1 MTGVNDLKFASHDT
15 DVVWNLAVLA
25 NELKR
30 KDDALIYYKKIA
42 DAGLSEEKYAAAYD
56 ALILNY
62 KKEKNAELFAK
73 YITAAKK
80 YYPIDIPY
88 WENQEIEFAIK
99 DLQGEALLSKYEEL
113 SKTIPNN
120 YVLFYN
126 YAIEIDKYIG
136 DSTGKR
142 AEDYKSKMIELFKR
156 AVTIK
161 STVEGNLQLANMFY
175 SKTYELQEQAAKI
188 KGTKLIIVMGHNKC
202 GAVKGAIDDAEL
214 GNLTQLVAQIKPAIV
229 GDTTNMEN
237 MLNET
242 SKQNVK
248 MTIADI
254 LKLSPVIS
262 ELVKENKVKIAGAF
276 YDITTG
282 KVIFLD

>member
-1 MTGVNDLKFASHDT
+1 M
-15 DVVWNLAVLA
+15 
-25 NELKR
+25 
-30 KDDALIYYKKIA
+30 KKIFIIA
-42 DAGLSEEKYAAAYD
+42 LAISLASCGETSTKTETQTDKIVTHQKEINSSDEALSEMKSGNQRFLDGKPINTNYKSQIEETKND
-56 ALILNY
+56 QHPHTLILSC
-62 KKEKNAELFAK
+62 L
-73 YITAAKK
+73 
-80 YYPIDIPY
+80 DSRIPP
-88 WENQEIEFAIK
+88 EIIFDQGIGNIFVARVAGNIEEPNILGSMEFATK
-99 DLQGEALLSKYEEL
+99 
-113 SKTIPNN
+113 
-120 YVLFYN
+120 V
-126 YAIEIDKYIG
+126 
-136 DSTGKR
+136 
-142 AEDYKSKMIELFKR
+142 
-156 AVTIK
+156 
-161 STVEGNLQLANMFY
+161 
-175 SKTYELQEQAAKI
+175 

-262 ELVKENKVKIAGAF
+262 ELVKDNEVKIVGAF

>member
-1 MTGVNDLKFASHDT
+1 M
-15 DVVWNLAVLA
+15 
-25 NELKR
+25 
-30 KDDALIYYKKIA
+30 KKILIFALTISLASCGETSTKTESDKIVTHQKEINSA
-42 DAGLSEEKYAAAYD
+42 DEALSEMKSGNQRFLDGKPINTNYKNQIEETKND
-56 ALILNY
+56 QHPHTLILSC
-62 KKEKNAELFAK
+62 L
-73 YITAAKK
+73 
-80 YYPIDIPY
+80 DSRIPP
-88 WENQEIEFAIK
+88 EIIFDQGIGNIFVARVAGNIEEPNILGSMEFATK
-99 DLQGEALLSKYEEL
+99 
-113 SKTIPNN
+113 
-120 YVLFYN
+120 V
-126 YAIEIDKYIG
+126 
-136 DSTGKR
+136 
-142 AEDYKSKMIELFKR
+142 
-156 AVTIK
+156 
-161 STVEGNLQLANMFY
+161 
-175 SKTYELQEQAAKI
+175 

>member
-1 MTGVNDLKFASHDT
+1 MKKTFIIALAISLASCGETSTKTETQT
-15 DVVWNLAVLA
+15 DKIVTHQKEINSA
-25 NELKR
+25 NE
-30 KDDALIYYKKIA
+30 A
-42 DAGLSEEKYAAAYD
+42 LSEMKSGNQRFLDGKPINTNYKSQIEETKND
-56 ALILNY
+56 QHPHTLILSC
-62 KKEKNAELFAK
+62 L
-73 YITAAKK
+73 
-80 YYPIDIPY
+80 DSRIPP
-88 WENQEIEFAIK
+88 EIIFDQGIGNIFVARVAGNIEEPNILGSMEFATK
-99 DLQGEALLSKYEEL
+99 
-113 SKTIPNN
+113 
-120 YVLFYN
+120 V
-126 YAIEIDKYIG
+126 
-136 DSTGKR
+136 
-142 AEDYKSKMIELFKR
+142 
-156 AVTIK
+156 
-161 STVEGNLQLANMFY
+161 
-175 SKTYELQEQAAKI
+175 

>member
-1 MTGVNDLKFASHDT
+1 M
-15 DVVWNLAVLA
+15 
-25 NELKR
+25 
-30 KDDALIYYKKIA
+30 KKILIFALAISLASCGETSTKTESDKIVTHQKEINSA
-42 DAGLSEEKYAAAYD
+42 DEALSEMKSGNQRFLDGKPINTNYKNQIEETKND
-56 ALILNY
+56 QHPHTLILSC
-62 KKEKNAELFAK
+62 L
-73 YITAAKK
+73 
-80 YYPIDIPY
+80 DSRIPP
-88 WENQEIEFAIK
+88 EIIFDQGIGNIFVARVAGNIEEPNILGSMEFATK
-99 DLQGEALLSKYEEL
+99 
-113 SKTIPNN
+113 
-120 YVLFYN
+120 V
-126 YAIEIDKYIG
+126 
-136 DSTGKR
+136 
-142 AEDYKSKMIELFKR
+142 
-156 AVTIK
+156 
-161 STVEGNLQLANMFY
+161 
-175 SKTYELQEQAAKI
+175 

-262 ELVKENKVKIAGAF
+262 ELVKENKVKIIGAF